1 VSSHE
6 DVQLHVIRDR
16 DVGRDPDV
24 AAEVVRRIVAESERQ
39 GEQLP
44 ARNDHRVI
52 GLFLAKTQLTVLAR
66 VFGPTQE
73 IRKMNAK
80 AARSYWGAFARAALA
95 AAGG

>member
-1 VSSHE
+1 MSAHE
-6 DVQLHVIRDR
+6 DVQLHVIRDM

-52 GLFLAKTQLTVLAR
+52 GLFLAKTQLTVLVR
-66 VFGPTQE
+66 VFGPTPE

-80 AARSYWGAFARAALA
+80 AAGGYWRVFANAAFV